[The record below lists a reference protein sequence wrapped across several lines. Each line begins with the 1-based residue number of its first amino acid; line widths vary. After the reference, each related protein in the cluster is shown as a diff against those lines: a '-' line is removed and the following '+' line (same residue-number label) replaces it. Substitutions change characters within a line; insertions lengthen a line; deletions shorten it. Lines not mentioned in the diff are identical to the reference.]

1 VTTRFRPRI
10 VTIRRLGVIEAEL
23 KARVRDLASL
33 RARLLAF
40 AVGESSVYHDSY
52 YDWSAGD
59 LSIDGRELRLRL
71 VDAAGR
77 RSALLTYKE
86 PAVESV
92 SGSKPECETQVE
104 DPSAIDIMLRG
115 LGLECILTFEK
126 HCTNYRFAASGRQM
140 LATVVQVPELD
151 GTFIEVE
158 TMARDDD
165 TSAALA
171 DVRALL
177 NQLGVA
183 DDDLT
188 SEKYTD
194 AVLKAR
200 QQGQA

>member
-1 VTTRFRPRI
+1 
-10 VTIRRLGVIEAEL
+10 VIEAEL
-23 KARVRDLASL
+23 KARVQDPAAL
-33 RARLLAF
+33 RVRLLAL

-52 YDWSAGD
+52 YDWPPGD

-71 VDAAGR
+71 VDAASR

-92 SGSKPECETQVE
+92 SGSKPEYETQVE
-104 DPSAIDIMLRG
+104 DPSAVDVMLRG
-115 LGLECILTFEK
+115 LGLECIVAFEK

-140 LATVVQVPELD
+140 LATVVEVPELD

-158 TMARDDD
+158 TMAHDDD
-165 TSAALA
+165 TDAALA

-177 NQLGVA
+177 KELGIVE
-183 DDDLT
+183 DDLT
-188 SEKYTD
+188 SEQYTD

-200 QQGQA
+200 RQGQA